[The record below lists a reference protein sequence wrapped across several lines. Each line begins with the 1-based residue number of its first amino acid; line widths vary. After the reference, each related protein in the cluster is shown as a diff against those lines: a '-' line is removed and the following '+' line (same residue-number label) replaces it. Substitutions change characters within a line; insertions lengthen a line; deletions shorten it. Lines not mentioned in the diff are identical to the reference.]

1 MADFDQMNAFYLEI
15 LSMLIKKSNFKQV
28 EYISTEN
35 KFYRANGYRHPH
47 SWAIVDKDKDKD
59 KLVEWILE

>member
-1 MADFDQMNAFYLEI
+1 VL
-15 LSMLIKKSNFKQV
+15 LKKSNFKQV

-35 KFYRANGYRHPH
+35 KGYRANGDRHPH
-47 SWAIVDKDKDKD
+47 SWSIVDKD